1 MDLELWHLVL
11 LPVLFAA
18 GWFCRGLEKRQNDEG
33 EKGVSDAYAGGV
45 QFLLAG
51 RKDKAIECFIEE
63 ARRDPERTDILFL
76 LGRLFCDRGEYHRAV
91 RVHSA
96 IVERE
101 ELPAEER
108 VAALKALAGNYF
120 TAGLYD
126 RAEETYKRLA
136 DVPSEHLDALRALL
150 SIYIIEHE
158 WPSAIDT
165 ARALESRADE
175 DHGNE
180 IAHYFCEMADAAL
193 MKGDVGAAGEYV
205 AEALAERPSCARA
218 RIAEGL
224 VAAAKGDFEGARA
237 HWLAL
242 ANDAPEYTP
251 LVVGRIADAFKSEGL
266 TDKAVEY
273 LTQAGAMP
281 QAASAFDEIVKRLV
295 AMKGP
300 EFALEF
306 ARGILREH
314 PTVSTYA
321 AFVQLERKC
330 GDTDEMKALT
340 GDMLQR
346 YGRRF
351 SRHQCRKCGFL
362 ASGFAWGCLECG
374 AWDSLSLNKVD
385 DAL

>member
-1 MDLELWHLVL
+1 MDLELWHLIL
-11 LPVLFAA
+11 LPVMFAA
-18 GWFCRGLEKRQNDEG
+18 GWFCRGLEKRQSDEG
-33 EKGVSDAYAGGV
+33 DKGVSDAYAGGV

-51 RKDKAIECFIEE
+51 QKDKAVECFVEE

-76 LGRLFCDRGEYHRAV
+76 LGRLFCERGEYHRAV

-120 TAGLYD
+120 LAGLYD
-126 RAEETYKRLA
+126 RAEEHYKRLA

-175 DHGNE
+175 DHANE
-180 IAHYFCEMADAAL
+180 IAHYFCEMADIAL
-193 MKGDVGAAGEYV
+193 MKRDVDAAGEYV
-205 AEALAERPSCARA
+205 GEALSEQPNCARA

-224 VAAAKGDFEGARA
+224 VAAAKGDFKAARA

-242 ANDAPEYTP
+242 AADAPDYTP
-251 LVVGRIADAFKSEGL
+251 LVVGRIADAYKSEGL
-266 TDKAVEY
+266 IEEAVDY
-273 LTQAGAMP
+273 LTTAGASA
-281 QAASAFDEIVKRLV
+281 QAAGAVDEVLKRLV
-295 AMKGP
+295 DLKGP
-300 EFALEF
+300 AFALSF
-306 ARGILREH
+306 AEGVLRDH

-321 AFVQLERKC
+321 AFIQLQRKC
-330 GDTDEMKALT
+330 GDADDMKALT

-385 DAL
+385 DAF